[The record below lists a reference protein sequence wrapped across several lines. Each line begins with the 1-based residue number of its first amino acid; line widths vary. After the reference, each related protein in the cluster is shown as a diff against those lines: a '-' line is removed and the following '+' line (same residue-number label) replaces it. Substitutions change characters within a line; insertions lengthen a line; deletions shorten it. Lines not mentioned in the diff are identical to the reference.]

1 LIRRSTRRFFTAE
14 RAEFAEILFAL
25 SAVSAYSAVNKRGQ
39 CVFLGAQLERVNVMS
54 NQDDE
59 SERLRRLRD
68 QQIRAR
74 KPATKTDK
82 QLSKTATRRK
92 DWLHYT
98 LMDAIKDMPAKVLY
112 MTIGGI
118 FGLIVA
124 LVIVSLYKTLL
135 ATGVAIIFLLFSTL
149 VGRVAGMVEDWRK
162 Q

>member
-1 LIRRSTRRFFTAE
+1 
-14 RAEFAEILFAL
+14 
-25 SAVSAYSAVNKRGQ
+25 
-39 CVFLGAQLERVNVMS
+39 MS

-68 QQIRAR
+68 EQVRAR

-82 QLSKTATRRK
+82 QLSKTAVRRK
-92 DWLHYT
+92 DWSHYT

-124 LVIVSLYKTLL
+124 LVIVGLYKNLL
-135 ATGVAIIFLLFSTL
+135 ATGVAIIFLVFCML
-149 VGRVAGMVEDWRK
+149 VGRVAGMAEDWRK
-162 Q
+162 E